1 MLPRQTDLPDWNSS
15 TKHRPKTYTPT
26 GQVWPNG
33 TEDMQFISNMRI
45 GKRLALGFAV
55 VLAFSIVITAIAIWR
70 LDSAS
75 TATRE
80 MMNEPLLKERLMGD
94 WYANLAAGIRRTIA
108 IAKSSDPALG
118 PYFAAEVAASSKSS
132 GEYQKKVEAL
142 LSSDEEKR
150 LFARIGELRKVYL
163 SARDSINKA
172 KAGGDAEEAQR
183 ILDQVFVPG
192 ANAYQDTMRQLVEVQ
207 RRTID
212 DAAKKIDADSARSRT
227 LLMVLEGLILTMGIA
242 FAYFLTLSI
251 TRPLHAAVGIASRV
265 AEGDLSTVVAAKST
279 DETGRLLQAL
289 ADMTA
294 QLVGTVGSI
303 RVASES
309 VAGAAGQ
316 IAAGNMDLSTRTEEQ
331 AASIEETAAS
341 TTELTEAVKRNADN
355 AREATSL
362 AASARGMTETG
373 RAEVA
378 AMVKTV
384 EEVNAAS
391 KKIAEITGMMEGIA
405 FQTNILALNAA
416 VEAARAGE
424 QGRGFAVVAG
434 EVRSLAQRASGAAK
448 EVKALI
454 EASTGKVQL
463 SAEQAAGVNAAM
475 TRVSTAI
482 EGVSSIIAEIA
493 AASDE
498 QSRNLA
504 QVSQAISQIDQVTQQ
519 NAALVEESA
528 AAAQAMQEQSG
539 NLRRAVSV
547 FRLGAG
553 QG

>member
-1 MLPRQTDLPDWNSS
+1 
-15 TKHRPKTYTPT
+15 
-26 GQVWPNG
+26 
-33 TEDMQFISNMRI
+33 MQLISNMRI
-45 GKRLALGFAV
+45 GKRLSIGFAV
-55 VLAFSIVITAIAIWR
+55 ILAFSIVITAIALWR
-70 LDSAS
+70 LDSVS
-75 TATRE
+75 TATRD

-94 WYANLAAGIRRTIA
+94 WYANLTAGIRRTIA
-108 IAKSSDPALG
+108 VAKSSDPSLG

-142 LSSDEEKR
+142 LSTDEEKA
-150 LFARIGELRKVYL
+150 LFAKIGDLRKVYL
-163 SARDSINKA
+163 SARDAINQA
-172 KAGGDAEEAQR
+172 KAAGKPEEAQR

-212 DAAKKIDADSARSRT
+212 ETAKKIDASAAQSRT
-227 LLMVLEGLILTMGIA
+227 LLMVLEGLVLALGVV
-242 FAYFLTLSI
+242 FAYFLTVSI
-251 TRPLHAAVGIASRV
+251 TRPLHAAVDIASRV
-265 AEGDLSTVVAAKST
+265 AAGDLSPVVAAKST
-279 DETGRLLQAL
+279 DETGKLLQAL
-289 ADMTA
+289 AEMTE
-294 QLVGTVGSI
+294 QLVATVGSI

-355 AREATSL
+355 ARQATSL
-362 AASARGMTETG
+362 AASARGMTESG

-378 AMVKTV
+378 TMVKTV
-384 EEVNAAS
+384 GEVSGAS
-391 KKIAEITGMMEGIA
+391 KKIAEITGLIEGIA

-448 EVKALI
+448 EVKELI
-454 EASTGKVQL
+454 GASTANVEL
-463 SAEQAAGVNAAM
+463 CVEQAASVNAAI
-475 TRVSTAI
+475 TRVGGAI
-482 EGVSSIIAEIA
+482 EGVSAIIAEIA

-498 QSRNLA
+498 QSSNLE

-528 AAAQAMQEQSG
+528 AAAQAMQEQSDS
-539 NLRRAVSV
+539 LRRAVSV
-547 FRLGAG
+547 FRLRAG
-553 QG
+553 